1 MARKL
6 DAQFDGQY
14 LMSSVLMT
22 SIMKSEPGT
31 PPMRDAVNS
40 FGVWVSAA
48 ATCMLGGSADGTRG
62 ADAALGDI
70 ACVAAF
76 ATGGVTAVAAPA
88 TVTPA
93 KNLRRLTSRRDSG
106 CGDFLAMDLLPLN
119 VLHGSARG
127 TCERMPADAY
137 LLSRII
143 SLPTRRGKA
152 VATHSRMARL
162 WFPRRRQSGILSRV
176 NAPG

>member
-1 MARKL
+1 MIDSWMARKL
-6 DAQFDGQY
+6 EAQFDGQY

-31 PPMRDAVNS
+31 PPMRDWANS

-62 ADAALGDI
+62 AGAALGEV
-70 ACVAAF
+70 ACVAAL

-93 KNLRRLTSRRDSG
+93 RNFRRLTSRRGSD
-106 CGDFLAMDLLPLN
+106 CGDFLAMEFLP
-119 VLHGSARG
+119 
-127 TCERMPADAY
+127 
-137 LLSRII
+137 
-143 SLPTRRGKA
+143 
-152 VATHSRMARL
+152 
-162 WFPRRRQSGILSRV
+162 
-176 NAPG
+176 